1 MNLQEAINKRHSVRE
16 YERKIIPKKILIELI
31 KDASKAPSAK
41 NEQNYKFYIV
51 NSKKKRDIVAKY
63 LKSTLKLMNKQIN
76 KLEENLKKVLINFYS
91 DLGGAQTIIFV
102 YRKKIKNSP
111 EYQFPND
118 LAGISCAIE
127 NLMLSAVSRGL
138 GTCWIGS
145 FKEPKIEK
153 DLNKLMNV
161 KEDEELITSILV
173 GYPKKG
179 YKPLIRKK
187 KKLKEIIKFI

>member
-1 MNLQEAINKRHSVRE
+1 MNLQEAITKRNSVRE

-76 KLEENLKKVLINFYS
+76 KLEENLKKLLINFYS

-102 YRKKIKNSP
+102 YRQKIKNSP

-145 FKEPKIEK
+145 FKEPQIEK
-153 DLNKLMNV
+153 NLNKLLGT
-161 KEDEELITSILV
+161 KKDEELIASVLI

-187 KKLKEIIKFI
+187 KELNEIIKFV